1 MEKKD
6 TREKNL
12 EDTENVC
19 LLGAQQKFTIL
30 TQSDKKKIGCHGQF
44 LGSDWLNPKTIIGI
58 CYFSIKHAELRSKR
72 KDLVSSEPG

>member
-6 TREKNL
+6 TRKKNL
-12 EDTENVC
+12 EDTENFC

-30 TQSDKKKIGCHGQF
+30 TQSDKKKI